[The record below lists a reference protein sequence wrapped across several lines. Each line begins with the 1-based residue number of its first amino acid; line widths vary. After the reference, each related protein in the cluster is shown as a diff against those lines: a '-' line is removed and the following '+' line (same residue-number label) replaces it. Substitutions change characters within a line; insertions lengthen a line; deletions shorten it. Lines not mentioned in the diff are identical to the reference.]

1 MPRRIRVLIVDDSA
15 LVRKLLRDIV
25 SADPEMEVAGV
36 ASTGIEAIRA
46 VAELQPDVVTMD
58 IHMPEMDGLAALEY
72 IMRKMPL
79 PVVMLSALAQKGAS
93 ATLKALELGAV
104 DFITKP
110 SHYPSAVKEVREEVT
125 LKIKT
130 AFQARERVRRGH
142 PRPGARKKVLP
153 VVKAG
158 KREKLVVI
166 GASAGG
172 PRALAEIMPMFP
184 KDIPA
189 AMLIVQ
195 HMPGVFTRS
204 FAARL
209 NSVSELP
216 VREAEDGDEI
226 RPGAVLVAPGGKDLV
241 VSPDRSGLGRVE
253 LVDSPNRTGAT
264 PRIDTTMITAAE
276 TFGPRTVGVI
286 MTGMGSDGARGLER
300 IKRNRGITIAQDE
313 ASCLVFGMPK
323 VAIDRGLVDWVVS
336 LEKIPE
342 KILELLGEPEKD
354 AAR

>member
-1 MPRRIRVLIVDDSA
+1 MNFLPRKIRVLIVDDSA
-15 LVRKLLRDIV
+15 LVRKLLKDII
-25 SADPEMEVAGV
+25 SGDPDMEVAGLATNGV
-36 ASTGIEAIRA
+36 EAIRA
-46 VAELQPDVVTMD
+46 VAELKPDVMTMD
-58 IHMPEMDGLAALEY
+58 IHMPEMDGLTALEY

-79 PVVMLSALAQKGAS
+79 PVVMLSAMAQRGAA

-104 DFITKP
+104 DFIAKP
-110 SHYPSAVKEVREEVT
+110 SHYPSAVKEVREEVI

-130 AFQARERVRRGH
+130 AFHARDR
-142 PRPGARKKVLP
+142 
-153 VVKAG
+153 VKAG
-158 KREKLVVI
+158 YPKHKERRKTLPAVKPGRREKLVVI

-172 PRALAEIMPMFP
+172 PRALAEILPMFP
-184 KDIPA
+184 RDMPA

-209 NSVSELP
+209 NTLSELP
-216 VREAEDGDEI
+216 VREAEDGEEI
-226 RPGAVLVAPGGKDLV
+226 KPGTVLVAPGGKDLI

-253 LVDSPNRTGAT
+253 LMDSANRAGAT

-276 TFGPRTVGVI
+276 TFGPRTIGVI
-286 MTGMGSDGARGLER
+286 MTGMGSDGARGMER
-300 IKRNRGITIAQDE
+300 IKKNQGITIAQDE

-323 VAIDRGLVDWVVS
+323 VAIDRGFVDWVVS

-342 KILELLGEPEKD
+342 KVLELLQLTE
-354 AAR
+354 